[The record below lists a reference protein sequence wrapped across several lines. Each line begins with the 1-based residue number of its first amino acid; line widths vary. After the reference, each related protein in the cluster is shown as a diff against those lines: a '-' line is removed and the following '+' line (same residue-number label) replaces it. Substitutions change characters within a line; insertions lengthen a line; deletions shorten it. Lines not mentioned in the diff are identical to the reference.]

1 MQVRVKLM
9 GTLRKKTPPGGVL
22 ELSDDATVGHAIDA
36 LNIARDRVQV
46 VTVNGDLQRDYTV
59 SLNADDEL
67 TILAPVGGG

>member
-22 ELSDDATVGHAIDA
+22 ELSDDATVEQAFEA
-36 LNIARDRVQV
+36 LNVARDRVQV
-46 VTVNGDLQRDYTV
+46 VTVNGDLERDYTV
-59 SLNADDEL
+59 ALNPDDEL